1 MDLNFI
7 TKFRKK
13 IMIQFKENAL
23 TEKQKGGRMDEQ
35 TDPILQDC
43 QGSHKSSKYD
53 SLISARTR
61 KHFFN
66 HAAYFKAF
74 VNLQ

>member
-35 TDPILQDC
+35 TDPIL
-43 QGSHKSSKYD
+43 
-53 SLISARTR
+53 
-61 KHFFN
+61 
-66 HAAYFKAF
+66 
-74 VNLQ
+74 